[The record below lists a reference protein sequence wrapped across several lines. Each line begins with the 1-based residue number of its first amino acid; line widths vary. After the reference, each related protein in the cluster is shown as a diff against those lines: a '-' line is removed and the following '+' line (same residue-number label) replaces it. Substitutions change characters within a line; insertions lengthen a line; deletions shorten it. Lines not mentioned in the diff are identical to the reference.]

1 MKIVHHLGSALA
13 LTAAMLASSAAR
25 AAEGPALGLSVDGY
39 LAPTWDHSVTYQD
52 SGEPERG
59 ARGKFGVA
67 TLLNLDA
74 LAFGGVVDGSPG
86 IIGEGRLTVGG
97 VVGWQPHF
105 GSHRYQLLG
114 EMGQERF
121 TDVGASF
128 LSTTSPHETWLDYVG
143 ARLGVTEVLSSDG
156 HFLLGAWLFVR
167 KDLGET
173 TVTTAPASLGLGDSP
188 STVYVVGGYSA
199 GVAFRIGLRFDQK
212 RATSEI

>member
-1 MKIVHHLGSALA
+1 MNIAYHLAATAALA
-13 LTAAMLASSAAR
+13 ALTLASPGAR
-25 AAEGPALGLSVDGY
+25 AAEGPAFGFSVDGY

-52 SGEPERG
+52 GGEPERG
-59 ARGKFGVA
+59 SRGKFGLA
-67 TLLNLDA
+67 TLLNLDD
-74 LAFGGVVDGSPG
+74 LAFGGVVDGFPG
-86 IIGEGRLTVGG
+86 ILGEGRLTVGG

-121 TDVGASF
+121 TDVGGSL

-173 TVTTAPASLGLGDSP
+173 YVTNTPSSLGLGDSP
-188 STVYVVGGYSA
+188 STGYVVGGYSA